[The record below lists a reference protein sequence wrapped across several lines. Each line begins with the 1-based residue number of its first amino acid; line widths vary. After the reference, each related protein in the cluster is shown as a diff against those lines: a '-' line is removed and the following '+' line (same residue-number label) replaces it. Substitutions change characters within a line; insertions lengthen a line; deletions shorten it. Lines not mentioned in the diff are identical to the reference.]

1 VAVTLLIKAPSLF
14 NAPQSEHTRS
24 GGSHH
29 HGYLRRLAVTPNQ
42 AMNSQQVADLFVE
55 QRVLQPSQVEDVLQ
69 EANLNGKNIE
79 QALVDSGFVDERGFY
94 QVIADAIGTDFIDL
108 SENEIAPEIVRLI
121 PAGLARLHQALP
133 IAAQDDTLSVA
144 LVDPLDLRAAEDL
157 RFALGKDVH
166 VVVAPTQQVEDRI
179 KLYYGTDSSNI
190 DEVLKQLGETGE
202 LLAIRGSDDSAS
214 TVEAEA
220 NTTPIIRF
228 VDLILFQAI
237 QDRASDIHFEPFEN
251 EFKIRYRVDG
261 ALYEMAPPPRHLAL
275 PVISRVK
282 VMANMNIAERR
293 LPQDGRIQKNIAGR
307 SVDLRVSTLPTQFG
321 ESVVLRVLDRSTVNL
336 DLEALGLPH
345 YIHDYLIE
353 IIHRPNGIFIV
364 TGPTGS
370 GKTTTLYSC
379 LRRINTIDSKLV
391 TAEEPVEYDLDGIV
405 QVPVNEAIGL
415 TFARALRA
423 FLRQDP
429 DRIMVGETRDLET
442 AQISIQASLTGH
454 LVFTTLHTNDA
465 PGAIT
470 RLIDMGVEPFL
481 ISSTLEAVLGQRLLR
496 SICPQCRT
504 TYQPSQPL
512 LAQLGLSRRD
522 IGDRNF
528 HYGKGC
534 DACNQ
539 TGYKGRKGI
548 YELLKITDPLR
559 ELINERAPTVRLKEK
574 AIELG
579 MVTLRQDG
587 LRSIFAGNTTI
598 EEVLKYT

>member
-1 VAVTLLIKAPSLF
+1 M
-14 NAPQSEHTRS
+14 NA
-24 GGSHH
+24 
-29 HGYLRRLAVTPNQ
+29 
-42 AMNSQQVADLFVE
+42 QQVADLFVE
-55 QRVLQPSQVEDVLQ
+55 QAVLQPSQAEDVLQ
-69 EANLNGKNIE
+69 EAQLNGKNIE
-79 QALVDSGFVDERGFY
+79 QALIDGGFVDHHGFY
-94 QVIADAIGTDFIDL
+94 QVIAEALGTDFVEL
-108 SENEIAPEIVRLI
+108 AGNEIAPEILRQI
-121 PAGLARLHQALP
+121 PGGLARLHRALP
-133 IAAQDDTLSVA
+133 VAVNDHTLSVA

-166 VVVAPTQQVEDRI
+166 VVVAPSEEIEERI
-179 KLYYGTDSSNI
+179 QRYYGTDSSSMEDI
-190 DEVLKQLGETGE
+190 LKQLGETGE
-202 LLAIRGSDDSAS
+202 LLALRGTDESAS
-214 TVEAEA
+214 AVEAEA
-220 NTTPIIRF
+220 NATPIIRF

-293 LPQDGRIQKNIAGR
+293 LPQDGRIQKNVAGR

-336 DLEALGLPH
+336 DLEALGLPD
-345 YIHDYLIE
+345 YIYDYILEVIN
-353 IIHRPNGIFIV
+353 RPNGIFIV

-379 LRRINTIDSKLV
+379 LRKINTIDSKLL
-391 TAEEPVEYDLDGIV
+391 TAEEPVEYDLEGIV

-415 TFARALRA
+415 TFARILRA

-504 TYQPSQPL
+504 TYQPNEAL
-512 LAQLGLSRRD
+512 LAQLGLARRD
-522 IGDRNF
+522 IGAKNF
-528 HYGKGC
+528 FYGKGC

-559 ELINERAPTVRLKEK
+559 ELINERAPTVTLKEK
-574 AIELG
+574 AVELG

-587 LRSIFAGNTTI
+587 VRSIFAGDTTI

>member
-1 VAVTLLIKAPSLF
+1 M
-14 NAPQSEHTRS
+14 NA
-24 GGSHH
+24 
-29 HGYLRRLAVTPNQ
+29 
-42 AMNSQQVADLFVE
+42 QQVADLFVE
-55 QRVLQPSQVEDVLQ
+55 QHVLQPSQAEDVLQ
-69 EANLNGKNIE
+69 ETQLNGKNIE
-79 QALVDSGFVDERGFY
+79 QALTDSGFVDHRQFY
-94 QVIADAIGTDFIDL
+94 QVIAEALGTDFIDL
-108 SENEIAPEIVRLI
+108 AEGDIAPEILRLI
-121 PAGLARLHQALP
+121 PGGLARLHRALP
-133 IAAQDDTLSVA
+133 VA
-144 LVDPLDLRAAEDL
+144 LSDHTLDVALADPLDLRAAEDL
-157 RFALGKDVH
+157 RFALGKDIR
-166 VVVAPTQQVEDRI
+166 VVVAPEQEVEERI
-179 KLYYGTDSSNI
+179 KRYYGSDSSSMEDI
-190 DEVLKQLGETGE
+190 LKQLGETGE
-202 LLAIRGSDDSAS
+202 LLALGGTDESA
-214 TVEAEA
+214 TAVEAEA
-220 NTTPIIRF
+220 NATPIIRF

-293 LPQDGRIQKNIAGR
+293 LPQDGRIQKNVAGR

-336 DLEALGLPH
+336 DLEALGLPD
-345 YIHDYLIE
+345 YIYDYILE
-353 IIHRPNGIFIV
+353 IINRPNGIFIV

-379 LRRINTIDSKLV
+379 LRRINTIDSKLL
-391 TAEEPVEYDLDGIV
+391 TAEEPVEYDLEGIV

-415 TFARALRA
+415 TFARTLRA

-504 TYQPSQPL
+504 TYQPNEML
-512 LAQLGLSRRD
+512 LAQLGLSKRD
-522 IGDRNF
+522 IGDRKF
-528 HYGKGC
+528 FYGKGC

-559 ELINERAPTVRLKEK
+559 EMINERAPTVTLKEK

-587 LRSIFAGNTTI
+587 LRSIFAGDTTI